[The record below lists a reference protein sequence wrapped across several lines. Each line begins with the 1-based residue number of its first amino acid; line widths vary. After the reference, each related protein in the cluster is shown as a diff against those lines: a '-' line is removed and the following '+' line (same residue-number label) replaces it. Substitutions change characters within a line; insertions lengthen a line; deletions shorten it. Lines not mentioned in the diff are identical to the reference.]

1 MVRCVTAAL
10 LISHGIRKDTAV
22 HLLLKGPGDPPR
34 TLTVLGEEVKLL
46 NPDERSTA
54 SLMRKALERP
64 PPSIPSVLW
73 AGYGI
78 YVSRLGL
85 GDILG
90 SWNAIPVLLDENGVD
105 AFSDPKAL
113 LPQNAMAP
121 VLYILSDDQDLLPEE
136 SELLREHGAR
146 PVSLSGTVLHSYQ
159 AITVCHF
166 LLDRTLRAL

>member
-1 MVRCVTAAL
+1 VHIL
-10 LISHGIRKDTAV
+10 LN
-22 HLLLKGPGDPPR
+22 GPGDPPR
-34 TLTVLGEEVKLL
+34 TLTVLGGEVRLL

-64 PPSIPSVLW
+64 PPAMPSVLW

-90 SWNAIPVLLDENGVD
+90 SWNAVPLLLDEKGVS
-105 AFSDPKAL
+105 ASSDPGSL
-113 LPQNAMAP
+113 LPQNGEASA
-121 VLYILSDDQDLLPEE
+121 LYILSDDQDLLPEE
-136 SELLREHGAR
+136 SDLIRAHGAR

-166 LLDRTLRAL
+166 LLDGAGKAP

>member
-1 MVRCVTAAL
+1 
-10 LISHGIRKDTAV
+10 
-22 HLLLKGPGDPPR
+22 
-34 TLTVLGEEVKLL
+34 
-46 NPDERSTA
+46 
-54 SLMRKALERP
+54 LERP

-73 AGYGI
+73 AGYCI

-105 AFSDPKAL
+105 AFSDPNAL
-113 LPQNAMAP
+113 LPQNTMAP

-136 SELLREHGAR
+136 SELIREHGAR
-146 PVSLSGTVLHSYQ
+146 PVSLSDTVLHSYQ